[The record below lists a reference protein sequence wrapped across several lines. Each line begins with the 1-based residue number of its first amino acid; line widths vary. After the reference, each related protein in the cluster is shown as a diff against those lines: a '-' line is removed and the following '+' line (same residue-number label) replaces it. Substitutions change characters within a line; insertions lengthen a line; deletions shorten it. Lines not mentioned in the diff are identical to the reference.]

1 MLLLTLIS
9 QSREEVLQRREEVS
23 LWWNLEDTNQRSLE
37 MNTARVR
44 RSGETL
50 ARKV

>member
-9 QSREEVLQRREEVS
+9 QRKKVLQRREEVS

-37 MNTARVR
+37 MNTAPVR